1 MVCGYFK
8 KTVDSCAAKA
18 KGARA
23 DALVLQEGAG
33 RDRKATRQIQKSLE
47 AERKVHAL
55 ETRLSKQYVEL
66 NGENQ
71 QLGNV
76 FVPIELTPELLEHE
90 VVRAMLGFVREGI
103 LVYWE
108 LGHWGPHIAGRF
120 KTLAGVE
127 RTIYSPDAN
136 PSDFTQAAIKTMHAL
151 NEVL

>member
-1 MVCGYFK
+1 MPSSSK
-8 KTVDSCAAKA
+8 KE
-18 KGARA
+18 R
-23 DALVLQEGAG
+23 G
-33 RDRKATRQIQKSLE
+33 RDRKATRQIQQSLA

-55 ETRLSKQYVEL
+55 ETRLSKHYVELNAL

-136 PSDFTQAAIKTMHAL
+136 PSDFAQAAIKTMHAL
-151 NEVL
+151 KEVL

>member
-1 MVCGYFK
+1 MPSSSK
-8 KTVDSCAAKA
+8 KE
-18 KGARA
+18 R
-23 DALVLQEGAG
+23 G